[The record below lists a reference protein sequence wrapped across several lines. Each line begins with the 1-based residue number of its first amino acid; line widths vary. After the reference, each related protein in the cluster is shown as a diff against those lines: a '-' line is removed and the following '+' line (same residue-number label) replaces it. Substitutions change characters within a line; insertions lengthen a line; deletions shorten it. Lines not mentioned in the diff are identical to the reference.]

1 MEHYLNISSFKHL
14 SLTSKQNSFSVSWAS
29 LFSKSQ
35 LESSVPMKILCV
47 SLCGCNFP
55 QSPFKQNILRSFL
68 IGVSKRKNAV
78 GALCSH
84 EKNAPCF
91 FGAPFWQ
98 WPLLLFVRFTAKAPP
113 GVGALLHLSFDD
125 TTNLWGTLLGTHL
138 RPPFGVRFID
148 QFPVSPQW

>member
-84 EKNAPCF
+84 EKMLHVF
-91 FGAPFWQ
+91 FG
-98 WPLLLFVRFTAKAPP
+98 
-113 GVGALLHLSFDD
+113 
-125 TTNLWGTLLGTHL
+125 
-138 RPPFGVRFID
+138 PPFDNDPSYSSFALQRRHRLVLARSCISVSTIPRTCGGRFWGPICG
-148 QFPVSPQW
+148 PHSGSIL